1 MAFNARVSDPAIG
14 GTYMTL
20 LNTVANIAVAI
31 PKTVVLWLVDVVSF
45 KDCTGVTDFNLDC
58 QQASGNDSCSY
69 VSDRGG
75 STARAISVVAIFSSL
90 LSCMGSVLIVYVYLR
105 WPAVRSGSRAIITYL
120 AIADFV
126 TGFGYIMGS
135 SNYLQYTSYGNVTAM
150 PESTKVELCNNL
162 FTPVCKIQSFL
173 TTSSSMMSFLWTLIL
188 AIYLHMTVVK
198 NRVRLVQQLVPL
210 YHVIAWGLPTVVI
223 FVMLATDV
231 LGYAP
236 VASANWC
243 FIGVIRDTTL
253 RIAMIMVGGKFL
265 EIITYVVALVLF
277 VSTSIRLRIQKDAC
291 YLDDGVLAGS
301 KSSLL
306 RALTIIEN
314 IGPSLGIF
322 INLSKCEVFCGSDT
336 TMFPDSMKA
345 FHTPNLDILG
355 APIGDYIHC
364 AKFIAS
370 KWVEVLKLL
379 SRLQDVAVID
389 PQVAFT
395 LLRVCGSFC
404 RLAHIARST
413 PPSLSSDPLQIFDMA
428 VKECFATCSA
438 LDLTEHAWQQAQLGL
453 RYQYLKHAVGTFN
466 GLVSTQDTILVGST
480 VDSPIPQK
488 ALSFKIDT
496 EHFRALLDSSSP
508 ANKARLLSA
517 SASHASSW
525 LSVVPSVELGLHLDP
540 HEFCVGIKWW
550 LGLDISRGLSC
561 SLCPN
566 TALDLLGHHAVTCK
580 KGGDVVTRHNRL
592 RDVFVDFCHQAHL
605 GVHVEVGSN
614 LTPDG
619 SRSRPAD
626 VWVCDWI
633 SGSFAAFDF
642 TVSSP
647 LSVASLNQA
656 CITSGFAALSAETR
670 KHKAN
675 DPKCSSK
682 DALKRHL
689 QGHFLKRDPD
699 ISEEKINQAGF
710 MVCTTCKAV
719 LVTARRNRCR
729 HHQNSS
735 IISLCKLWLKSE
747 FQALWRHATNCSV
760 SNKTKTSKQFDV
772 LNSAI
777 ALAMEGSLG
786 KAYQVLTSSGIA
798 ANNDSTFQ
806 QLLGK
811 HHQGPVPVPPAI
823 VATENNI
830 IPQDFDL
837 LSVLRSFPK
846 ASACGPSGL
855 GIQHLLD
862 AAEVHLPTPICP
874 SLREVVCLL
883 ASGRAPVEVSKFL
896 AGGSLSLA
904 LSHAHTPAQ
913 LTPGTALIPDALG
926 HHALTCKSGGDLIV
940 RHNALRYTFLESC
953 KQACIGGQLEAGSSL
968 DEEGRQ
974 TRPAD
979 ILVQNWEFGKPAALD
994 FTVTSPLNPTTLNGG
1009 TLQSLDQAKVAMIQ
1023 QVDRKLLFIPIVFIL
1038 LRIWGTL
1045 EFIFTE
1051 VYSKYFCTN
1060 SPAFLGVLSALRFLQ
1075 AIGDGGQGWSNAIL
1089 YIFNSPKIRNLLL
1102 KDLTT
1107 CCSRTASILN
1117 DCRNQM
1123 KVKTKDYEATTTS
1136 EFVRI
1141 SVPDES
1147 HVDFGSSEH

>member
-389 PQVAFT
+389 PQ
-395 LLRVCGSFC
+395 
-404 RLAHIARST
+404 
-413 PPSLSSDPLQIFDMA
+413 IFDMA

-699 ISEEKINQAGF
+699 ISKKRL
-710 MVCTTCKAV
+710 T
-719 LVTARRNRCR
+719 RRASW
-729 HHQNSS
+729 SS
-735 IISLCKLWLKSE
+735 PSEQFNYSLCKLWLKSE

-786 KAYQVLTSSGIA
+786 KACQVLTSSGIA

-811 HHQGPVPVPPAI
+811 HPQGPVPVPPAI

-926 HHALTCKSGGDLIV
+926 HHALTCKSGGDLI
-940 RHNALRYTFLESC
+940 
-953 KQACIGGQLEAGSSL
+953 
-968 DEEGRQ
+968 
-974 TRPAD
+974 
-979 ILVQNWEFGKPAALD
+979 
-994 FTVTSPLNPTTLNGG
+994 G